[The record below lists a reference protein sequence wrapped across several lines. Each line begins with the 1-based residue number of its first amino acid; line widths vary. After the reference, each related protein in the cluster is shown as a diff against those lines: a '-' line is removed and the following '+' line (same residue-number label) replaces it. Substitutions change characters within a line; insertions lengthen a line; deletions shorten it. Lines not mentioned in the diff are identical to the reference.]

1 MNKRKTAILT
11 LPPVSNYGGILQ
23 NFALQ
28 QALTKLGVE
37 PITLYRR
44 HRVTFP
50 QQIIGVLYRIY
61 NIIRG
66 RKQLRLTSK
75 QKDYIYRESTLF
87 KNRYINIT
95 EPLYSTSALRS
106 KVKALNVS
114 SVIVGSDQVW
124 RPKYTPFI
132 YNHYLDFIDSKSGI
146 KKIAY
151 AASFGVDTWEYSEA
165 QTERCKELAKDFNNI
180 SVREKSGVKLCN
192 EYLGAEAVQVLDP
205 TMLLTKEDYLSIID
219 YSNVPKREGLFTYL
233 LDDNKKKRNL
243 VKEVEVALQIKEF
256 KNQPKAFRGNKST
269 DIYDYI
275 VPSVEGWIKAFDQA
289 DFVIT
294 DSFHGTVF
302 SIIFNKPFLAIVN
315 EQKGASRFISLLES
329 LGLEDRLVNEDCI
342 VEQTIFGKKIDYK
355 SVNTKLNVLRNEGF
369 DFLKQSTI

>member
-1 MNKRKTAILT
+1 MKKTAILT

-28 QALTKLGVE
+28 QALTKFEVE
-37 PITLYRR
+37 SITLYRR
-44 HRVTFP
+44 HRLSFS

-87 KNRYINIT
+87 KNKYINIT
-95 EPLYSTSALRS
+95 EPIYSTSALRS

-114 SVIVGSDQVW
+114 SIIVGSDQVW

-132 YNHYLDFIDSKSGI
+132 YNHYLDFIDSHSGV

-151 AASFGVDTWEYSEA
+151 AASFGVDTWEYTGVQS
-165 QTERCKELAKDFNNI
+165 ERCKELAKDFNNI
-180 SVREKSGVKLCN
+180 SVREKSGIKLCN
-192 EYLGAEAVQVLDP
+192 EYLGVDAIQVLDP
-205 TMLLTKEDYLSIID
+205 TMLLTKEDYLSLID
-219 YSNVPKREGLFTYL
+219 YSNVPIRKGLFTYL
-233 LDDNKKKRNL
+233 LDDNNRKRKL
-243 VKEVEVALQIKEF
+243 VNEVEVALQIKEF

>member
-1 MNKRKTAILT
+1 MKKTAILT
-11 LPPVSNYGGILQ
+11 LPPDSNYGGILQ

-28 QALTKLGVE
+28 QALTKFEVE
-37 PITLYRR
+37 SITLYRR
-44 HRVTFP
+44 HRLPFS

-66 RKQLRLTSK
+66 RKQLRLTTK

-114 SVIVGSDQVW
+114 SIIVGSDQVW

-132 YNHYLDFIDSKSGI
+132 YNHYLDFIDSHSGV

-151 AASFGVDTWEYSEA
+151 AASFGVDTWEYTGVQS
-165 QTERCKELAKDFNNI
+165 ERCKELAKDFNNI
-180 SVREKSGVKLCN
+180 SVREKSGIKLCN
-192 EYLGAEAVQVLDP
+192 EYLGVDAIQVLDP
-205 TMLLTKEDYLSIID
+205 TMLLTKEDYLSLID
-219 YSNVPKREGLFTYL
+219 YSNVPIRKGLFTYL
-233 LDDNKKKRNL
+233 LDDNNRKRKL
-243 VKEVEVALQIKEF
+243 VNEVEVALQIKEF

>member
-1 MNKRKTAILT
+1 MKKTAILT
-11 LPPVSNYGGILQ
+11 LPPDSNYGGILQ

-28 QALTKLGVE
+28 QALTKFEVE
-37 PITLYRR
+37 SITLYRR
-44 HRVTFP
+44 HRLSFS

-66 RKQLRLTSK
+66 RKQLRLTTK

-114 SVIVGSDQVW
+114 SIIVGSDQVW

-132 YNHYLDFIDSKSGI
+132 YNHYLDFIDSHSGV

-151 AASFGVDTWEYSEA
+151 AASFGVDTWEYTGVQS
-165 QTERCKELAKDFNNI
+165 ERCKELAKDFNNI
-180 SVREKSGVKLCN
+180 SVREKSGIKLCN
-192 EYLGAEAVQVLDP
+192 EYLGVDAIQVLDP
-205 TMLLTKEDYLSIID
+205 TMLLTKEDYLSLID
-219 YSNVPKREGLFTYL
+219 YSNVPIRKGLFTYL
-233 LDDNKKKRNL
+233 LDDNNRKRKL
-243 VKEVEVALQIKEF
+243 VNEVEVALQIKEF